1 MKKVYNLLFIINVIL
16 GLFIFVNYFFLYKYS
31 NFSIFLSI
39 VLSLIYIACACLY
52 NNKKNKRIEL
62 IDILFVSISCL
73 LIMTMFIT
81 SILFQLEINSIYC
94 LLYFNL
100 LILIPHALIIIYNLL
115 R

>member
-31 NFSIFLSI
+31 NFSIFISI
-39 VLSLIYIACACLY
+39 VLSLIYIACAYFY

-73 LIMTMFIT
+73 LMMTLFIV
-81 SILFQLEINSIYC
+81 SVLFQLEINSIYC
-94 LLYFNL
+94 LLYFNILVL
-100 LILIPHALIIIYNLL
+100 LPHTLMIVYNLL

>member
-31 NFSIFLSI
+31 SFSIFLSI
-39 VLSLIYIACACLY
+39 VLSLIYITCTYFY

-62 IDILFVSISCL
+62 IDILFVSVSCV
-73 LIMTMFIT
+73 LIITLFIV
-81 SILFQLEINSIYC
+81 SMLFQLEINIVYC
-94 LLYFNL
+94 LLYFNI
-100 LILIPHALIIIYNLL
+100 LILLPHVLIIIYNLL